1 MKLVIIDRDG
11 VLDAQGDDALA
22 APETWQPL
30 PGALEAVARLNQ
42 AGWRV
47 VLASDQSG
55 LGRGLFEVS
64 ALNALHTRLHRAL
77 ASVGARLDAIFYC
90 PHGPEDGCH
99 CRMPLAGLFEQIG
112 ERYGIELA
120 GARRGRAAR
129 ACAGRRRRRLPGT
142 PHRPGR
148 RRARPRG
155 RAPPCAPR
163 GVCRPPAV
171 RAGACVVTLQS

>member
-11 VLDAQGDDALA
+11 VLDALGDDALA
-22 APETWQPL
+22 APESWQPL

-64 ALNALHTRLHRAL
+64 ALNALHTRMHRAL
-77 ASVGARLDAIFYC
+77 AAVGARLDAMFYC
-90 PHGPEDGCH
+90 PHGPDDGCA

-112 ERYGIELA
+112 ERYGVELSQVPAVAARPEHVQA
-120 GARRGRAAR
+120 GAAAGCPVHRIGAADAAGALANVPHHAHLAAFVDHLLSAPAR
-129 ACAGRRRRRLPGT
+129 A
-142 PHRPGR
+142 
-148 RRARPRG
+148 
-155 RAPPCAPR
+155 
-163 GVCRPPAV
+163 
-171 RAGACVVTLQS
+171 S

>member
-64 ALNALHTRLHRAL
+64 ALNALHTRLNRAL
-77 ASVGARLDAIFYC
+77 AAVGARLDAIFYC
-90 PHGPEDGCH
+90 PHGPDDGCH
-99 CRMPLAGLFEQIG
+99 CRMPLTGLFEQIG
-112 ERYGIELA
+112 ERYGIDLAQVPAVAARPEHVQAGAAAGCPVHRIGLADATPALA
-120 GARRGRAAR
+120 GVPHHAHLAAFTDHLLS
-129 ACAGRRRRRLPGT
+129 G
-142 PHRPGR
+142 
-148 RRARPRG
+148 
-155 RAPPCAPR
+155 
-163 GVCRPPAV
+163 PA
-171 RAGACVVTLQS
+171 AAS

>member
-22 APETWQPL
+22 APESWQPL

-77 ASVGARLDAIFYC
+77 AGVGARLDAIFYC
-90 PHGPEDGCH
+90 PHGPDDGCH
-99 CRMPLAGLFEQIG
+99 CRMPLAGLYEQIG
-112 ERYGIELA
+112 ERYGIELSQVPA
-120 GARRGRAAR
+120 VAAR
-129 ACAGRRRRRLPGT
+129 PEHVQAGVAAGCLVHRIGAAHPGLADV
-142 PHRPGR
+142 PHH
-148 RRARPRG
+148 AHLAAFADHLLS
-155 RAPPCAPR
+155 AP
-163 GVCRPPAV
+163 V
-171 RAGACVVTLQS
+171 RAS

>member
-90 PHGPEDGCH
+90 PHGPDDGCH

-112 ERYGIELA
+112 ERYGIELSQVPAVAARPEHVQA
-120 GARRGRAAR
+120 GAAAGCPVHR
-129 ACAGRRRRRLPGT
+129 IGT
-142 PHRPGR
+142 
-148 RRARPRG
+148 AD
-155 RAPPCAPR
+155 A
-163 GVCRPPAV
+163 
-171 RAGACVVTLQS
+171 AGALADVPYHAHLAAFADHLLAAPSRAS

>member
-64 ALNALHTRLHRAL
+64 ALNALHTLLHRAL

-90 PHGPEDGCH
+90 PHGPDDGCH

-112 ERYGIELA
+112 ERYGIELSQVPAVAARPEHVQA
-120 GARRGRAAR
+120 GAAAGCPVHRIGPADAAPDLAGVPHHAHLAAFADHLLSAPAR
-129 ACAGRRRRRLPGT
+129 A
-142 PHRPGR
+142 
-148 RRARPRG
+148 
-155 RAPPCAPR
+155 
-163 GVCRPPAV
+163 
-171 RAGACVVTLQS
+171 S